1 MIQCIPLL
9 LQLGIEQKQ
18 IGIKVK
24 IFLFVITCILIF
36 RIISILSNNETNADQ
51 LQKNIKW
58 YNKARKKLSGII
70 AESITDIY
78 IPYIGMSSFFFF
90 HFFCN

>member
-1 MIQCIPLL
+1 MIQCLPLL

-36 RIISILSNNETNADQ
+36 RIISILSNNETDVNQ

-58 YNKARKKLSGII
+58 YDKARKKLSGII
-70 AESITDIY
+70 CESVTDIF
-78 IPYIGMSSFFFF
+78 IPYMGMLSFSFF
-90 HFFCN
+90 CM